1 LKGTD
6 SFLIDLMIK
15 KMYYECSVMNDF
27 NSKTYKNLR
36 EVLKDEGLIKDEVFE
51 EINLRQLK
59 TGESEEDIIKSMRLV
74 GDEDLVKA
82 KAKFL
87 KVPFVDLDNTAF
99 SPEAL
104 SLVPESVAQKYSIVP
119 YRLDTKT
126 KTLFV
131 TMVNPLDLE
140 TLEFLEKKTSLK
152 ISAAM
157 STEKQ
162 VTNFIKEKYIREKSI
177 TSEVNKALDERKVDE
192 EGMKKVQ
199 EKVAVEAPV
208 AKIVSTILEYAI
220 KSRASD
226 VHIEPQEDNVR
237 IRYRI
242 DGILQEKYLLPRN
255 VHDAVVSRIKI
266 LSDLKID
273 EKRVPQDG
281 RFFFSADG
289 NDVDLRVSTLP
300 TTYGEKVVMRL
311 LKKSQKVPTLPDLG
325 LRGLALKNLMNS
337 IQRPHGI
344 IIVCGPTG
352 SGKTTTLYSVLD
364 VVSTSKV
371 NVVTIEDPV
380 EYQMKGVNQV
390 QVNVQAG
397 LTFASALRSF
407 LRQDPNIIMVGEI
420 RDAETAD
427 LAINAALT
435 GHLVFSTLHTNDASG
450 VPPRLLDM
458 GAEPF
463 LLVSSLNCVV
473 GQRVLRRVCKDC
485 VGQVEMTPDEEKEIK
500 VTLGPIYDL
509 IEDKY
514 KKEGKKMMIPKVV
527 GCDKCNNTGYMGRV
541 AIYEVMPI
549 SEKISKLVIEKAA
562 ASEIQKQAMDEGM
575 LTMKQDGYV
584 KVLEGVT
591 TLDEVVRVAQY

>member
-1 LKGTD
+1 MNI
-6 SFLIDLMIK
+6 SI
-15 KMYYECSVMNDF
+15 MND
-27 NSKTYKNLR
+27 SALKIYKSLG
-36 EVLKDEGLIKDEVFE
+36 EVLKDQGLITEQDSKD
-51 EINLRQLK
+51 IALRRVK
-59 TGESEEDIIKSMRLV
+59 TGENEEDIIRELRLV
-74 GDEDLVKA
+74 SEEDLIRA

-87 KVPFVDLDNTAF
+87 KVPFIDLDNKAF

-104 SLVPESVAQKYSIVP
+104 SLVPESVAQKYKIVA
-119 YRLDTKT
+119 YRFDAKA

-140 TLEFLEKKTSLK
+140 TLEFLEKKTNLK
-152 ISAAM
+152 INAAM

-162 VTNFIKEKYIREKSI
+162 IDSFIKEKYIREKSI
-177 TSEVNKALDERKVDE
+177 TSEVNKALDERKAE
-192 EGMKKVQ
+192 EKVVKKVS
-199 EKVAVEAPV
+199 ENVAVEAPV

-237 IRYRI
+237 VRYRI

-311 LKKSQKVPTLPDLG
+311 LKKSQKVPSLPDLG

-352 SGKTTTLYSVLD
+352 SGKTTTLYSILD
-364 VVSTSKV
+364 IVATSKV

-420 RDAETAD
+420 RDSETAD

-473 GQRVLRRVCKDC
+473 GQRVLRRVCKNC
-485 VGQVEMTPDEEKEIK
+485 VSQSEISLDQERELKE
-500 VTLGPIYDL
+500 TLGPIYNL

-514 KKEGKKMMIPKVV
+514 KKEGKKMVLPKVV
-527 GCDKCNNTGYMGRV
+527 GCEKCNNTGYMGRI
-541 AIYEVMPI
+541 AIYEVMPV
-549 SEKISKLVIEKAA
+549 SEKLSKLIIEKAA
-562 ASEIQKQAMDEGM
+562 AAEIQKQAMDEGM

-584 KVLEGVT
+584 KVLEGIT
-591 TLDEVVRVAQY
+591 TMDEVVRVAQY

>member
-1 LKGTD
+1 MNI
-6 SFLIDLMIK
+6 SI
-15 KMYYECSVMNDF
+15 MND
-27 NSKTYKNLR
+27 SALKIYKSLG
-36 EVLKDEGLIKDEVFE
+36 EVLKDQGLINEQSYEDVG
-51 EINLRQLK
+51 LRRVK
-59 TGESEEDIIKSMRLV
+59 TGESEEDIIRSLRLV
-74 GDEDLVKA
+74 SEDDLIKA

-87 KVPFVDLDNTAF
+87 KVPFVDLDSTAF

-104 SLVPESVAQKYSIVP
+104 SLVPESVAQKYKIVA
-119 YRLDTKT
+119 YRFDTKA

-140 TLEFLEKKTSLK
+140 TLEFLEKKTNLK
-152 ISAAM
+152 INAAM

-162 VTNFIKEKYIREKSI
+162 IDSFIKEKYIREKSI
-177 TSEVNKALDERKVDE
+177 TSEVNKALDERKAE
-192 EGMKKVQ
+192 ETVVKKVQ
-199 EKVAVEAPV
+199 ENVTVEAPV

-237 IRYRI
+237 VRYRI

-255 VHDAVVSRIKI
+255 VNDAVVSRIKI

-289 NDVDLRVSTLP
+289 NDVDLRISTLP

-311 LKKSQKVPTLPDLG
+311 LKKSQKVPSLPDLG
-325 LRGLALKNLMNS
+325 LRGLALKNLMSS

-352 SGKTTTLYSVLD
+352 SGKTTTLYSILD
-364 VVSTSKV
+364 IVATSKV

-407 LRQDPNIIMVGEI
+407 LRQDPNVIMVGEI
-420 RDAETAD
+420 RDSETAD

-458 GAEPF
+458 GAGPF

-473 GQRVLRRVCKDC
+473 GQRVLRRVCKEC
-485 VGQVEMTPDEEKEIK
+485 VSQIEMTADQEQELKK
-500 VTLGPIYDL
+500 TLGPIYNL

-514 KKEGKKMMIPKVV
+514 KKEGKKMTLPKVV
-527 GCDKCNNTGYMGRV
+527 GCEKCNNTGYLGRI
-541 AIYEVMPI
+541 AIYEVMPV
-549 SEKISKLVIEKAA
+549 SEKLSKLIIEKATA
-562 ASEIQKQAMDEGM
+562 AEIQKQAMEEGM

-584 KVLEGVT
+584 KVLEGIT
-591 TLDEVVRVAQY
+591 TMDEVVRVAQY

>member
-1 LKGTD
+1 MN
-6 SFLIDLMIK
+6 IDI
-15 KMYYECSVMNDF
+15 MNDF
-27 NSKTYKNLR
+27 GTKIYKNLR
-36 EVLKDEGLIKDEVFE
+36 DVLKDQGLIDMAAYE
-51 EINLRQLK
+51 EINLRQIK
-59 TGESEEDIIKSMRLV
+59 TGESEDEIIKSSRLV
-74 GDEDLVKA
+74 SDDDFVKA

-87 KVPFVDLDNTAF
+87 KVPFVDLENIGF

-104 SLVPESVAQKYSIVP
+104 SLVPESVAQKYNIVP
-119 YRLDTKT
+119 YRLDPKT

-140 TLEFLEKKTSLK
+140 TLEFLEKKTNFK
-152 ISAAM
+152 ISASM

-162 VTNFIKEKYIREKSI
+162 IGDFIREKYIREKNI

-192 EGMKKVQ
+192 GNMKSAQ
-199 EKVAVEAPV
+199 DKVAIEAPV

-226 VHIEPQEDNVR
+226 IHIEPQEENVR

-255 VHDAVVSRIKI
+255 VQDAVVSRIKI
-266 LSDLKID
+266 LASLKID

-289 NDVDLRVSTLP
+289 NDVDLRISTLP

-325 LRGLALKNLMNS
+325 LRGLALKNLMNA
-337 IQRPHGI
+337 IGRPHGI

-352 SGKTTTLYSVLD
+352 SGKTTTLYSILD
-364 VVSTSKV
+364 IVATSKV

-407 LRQDPNIIMVGEI
+407 LRQDPNVIMVGEI

-427 LAINAALT
+427 LAVNAALT

-473 GQRVLRRVCKDC
+473 GQRVLRKVCKDC
-485 VGQVEMTPDEEKEIK
+485 VSEIEMTPDQEHEIK
-500 VTLGPIYDL
+500 TTLGPIYNL

-514 KKEGKKMMIPKVV
+514 KKENGKMMIPKIV
-527 GCDKCNNTGYMGRV
+527 GCEKCNNTGYLGRV

-549 SEKISKLVIEKAA
+549 SEKISKLIIEKSAA
-562 ASEIQKQAMDEGM
+562 LEIQKQAMEEGM

-591 TLDEVVRVAQY
+591 TIDEVMRVAQY

>member
-1 LKGTD
+1 
-6 SFLIDLMIK
+6 
-15 KMYYECSVMNDF
+15 MN
-27 NSKTYKNLR
+27 NSALKTYKSLV
-36 EVLKDEGLIKDEVFE
+36 EVLQDQGLITKQNSED
-51 EINLRQLK
+51 IALRRVK
-59 TGESEEDIIKSMRLV
+59 TGETEEDVIRALRLVSEEDLI
-74 GDEDLVKA
+74 KA

-87 KVPFVDLDNTAF
+87 KVPFIDLDSTAF

-104 SLVPESVAQKYSIVP
+104 SLVPESVAQKYKIVA
-119 YRLDTKT
+119 YRFDAKT

-162 VTNFIKEKYIREKSI
+162 IDSFIKEKYIREKSI
-177 TSEVNKALDERKVDE
+177 TSEVNKALDERKAE
-192 EGMKKVQ
+192 ETVTRKTS
-199 EKVAVEAPV
+199 ESVAVEAPV

-311 LKKSQKVPTLPDLG
+311 LKKSQKVPSLPDLG

-352 SGKTTTLYSVLD
+352 SGKTTTLYSILD
-364 VVSTSKV
+364 IVATSKV

-420 RDAETAD
+420 RDSETAD

-485 VGQVEMTPDEEKEIK
+485 VSQSEISPDQEKELK
-500 VTLGPIYDL
+500 ETLGPIYSL

-514 KKEGKKMMIPKVV
+514 KKEGKKMMLPKIV
-527 GCDKCNNTGYMGRV
+527 GCEKCNNTGYMGRI
-541 AIYEVMPI
+541 AIYEVMPV
-549 SEKISKLVIEKAA
+549 SEKLSKLIIEKAA
-562 ASEIQKQAMDEGM
+562 AAEIQKQAMDEGM

-584 KVLEGVT
+584 KVLEGIT
-591 TLDEVVRVAQY
+591 TMDEVVRVAQY

>member
-1 LKGTD
+1 MNI
-6 SFLIDLMIK
+6 SI
-15 KMYYECSVMNDF
+15 MND
-27 NSKTYKNLR
+27 SALKIYKSLG
-36 EVLKDEGLIKDEVFE
+36 EVLKDQGLINEQSYEDVG
-51 EINLRQLK
+51 LRRVK
-59 TGESEEDIIKSMRLV
+59 TGESEEDIIRSLRLV
-74 GDEDLVKA
+74 SEDDLIKA

-87 KVPFVDLDNTAF
+87 KVAFVDLDSTAF

-104 SLVPESVAQKYSIVP
+104 SLVPESVAQKYKIVA
-119 YRLDTKT
+119 YRFDTKA

-140 TLEFLEKKTSLK
+140 TLEFLEKKTNLK
-152 ISAAM
+152 INAAM

-162 VTNFIKEKYIREKSI
+162 IDSFIKEKYIREKSI
-177 TSEVNKALDERKVDE
+177 TSEVNKALDERKAE
-192 EGMKKVQ
+192 ETVVKKVQ
-199 EKVAVEAPV
+199 ENVTVEAPV

-237 IRYRI
+237 VRYRI

-255 VHDAVVSRIKI
+255 VNDAVVSRIKI

-289 NDVDLRVSTLP
+289 NDVDLRISTLP

-311 LKKSQKVPTLPDLG
+311 LKKSQKVPSLPDLG
-325 LRGLALKNLMNS
+325 LRGLALKNLMSS

-352 SGKTTTLYSVLD
+352 SGKTTTLYSILD
-364 VVSTSKV
+364 IVATSKV

-407 LRQDPNIIMVGEI
+407 LRQDPNVIMVGEI
-420 RDAETAD
+420 RDSETAD

-473 GQRVLRRVCKDC
+473 GQRVLRRVCKEC
-485 VGQVEMTPDEEKEIK
+485 VSQIEMTADQEQELKK
-500 VTLGPIYDL
+500 TLGPIYNL

-514 KKEGKKMMIPKVV
+514 KKEGKKMTLPKVV
-527 GCDKCNNTGYMGRV
+527 GCEKCNNTGYLGRI
-541 AIYEVMPI
+541 AIYEVMPV
-549 SEKISKLVIEKAA
+549 SEKLSKLIIEKATA
-562 ASEIQKQAMDEGM
+562 AEIQKQAMEEGM

-584 KVLEGVT
+584 KVLEGIT
-591 TLDEVVRVAQY
+591 TMDEVVRVAQY

>member
-1 LKGTD
+1 
-6 SFLIDLMIK
+6 
-15 KMYYECSVMNDF
+15 MN
-27 NSKTYKNLR
+27 NSAPKIYKNLR
-36 EVLKDEGLIKDEVFE
+36 EILLEKGLIDQEKVK
-51 EINLRQLK
+51 EIELRRLK
-59 TGESEEDIIKSMRLV
+59 TGETEEEVIRVLRLV
-74 GDEDLVKA
+74 SDVDLIKA
-82 KAKFL
+82 KADFL
-87 KVPFVDLDNTAF
+87 RVPFVDLETIGF

-104 SLVPESVAQKYSIVP
+104 TLVPESVARKYKIVP
-119 YRLDTKT
+119 YNLDTKN
-126 KTLFV
+126 KILSV
-131 TMVNPLDLE
+131 AMVNPLDLE
-140 TLEFLEKKTSLK
+140 TIEFLEKKTSLK
-152 ISAAM
+152 ISVAIAL
-157 STEKQ
+157 EKQ
-162 VTNFIKEKYIREKSI
+162 ITSFVKEKYIREKNI
-177 TSEVNKALDERKVDE
+177 TSEVTKALDERKDE
-192 EGMKKVQ
+192 EKVMKLAE

-208 AKIVSTILEYAI
+208 SKIVTTILEYAV

-226 VHIEPQEDNVR
+226 VHIEPQEDSVR

-266 LSDLKID
+266 LSGLKID
-273 EKRVPQDG
+273 EKRIPQDG
-281 RFFFSADG
+281 RFFFTTDG

-311 LKKSQKVPTLPDLG
+311 LKKSQKVPSLPDLG
-325 LRGLALKNLMNS
+325 LRGLALKNLMDA
-337 IQRPHGI
+337 IKRPHGI
-344 IIVCGPTG
+344 IIICGPTG
-352 SGKTTTLYSVLD
+352 SGKTTTLYSILD
-364 VVSTSKV
+364 IVATTKV
-371 NVVTIEDPV
+371 NVVTVEDPV

-420 RDAETAD
+420 RDSETAD

-485 VGQVEMTPDEEKEIK
+485 ISEMEIPLDKLEELKK
-500 VTLGPIYDL
+500 TLGPIYDM
-509 IEDKY
+509 IEERF
-514 KKEGKKMMIPKVV
+514 KKEGKRMMLPKIV
-527 GCDKCNNTGYMGRV
+527 GCEKCNNTGYLGRI

-549 SEKISKLVIEKAA
+549 SEKISKLIVSKSS
-562 ASEIQKQAMDEGM
+562 ASDIQKLAMEEGM

-584 KVLEGVT
+584 KVLEGIT
-591 TLDEVVRVAQY
+591 SMDEVIRVAQY

>member
-1 LKGTD
+1 MNI
-6 SFLIDLMIK
+6 SI
-15 KMYYECSVMNDF
+15 MND
-27 NSKTYKNLR
+27 SALKIYKSLG
-36 EVLKDEGLIKDEVFE
+36 EVLKDQGLINEQSYEDVG
-51 EINLRQLK
+51 LRRVK
-59 TGESEEDIIKSMRLV
+59 TGESEEDIIRSLRLV
-74 GDEDLVKA
+74 SEDDLIKA

-87 KVPFVDLDNTAF
+87 KVPFVDLDSTAF

-104 SLVPESVAQKYSIVP
+104 SLVPESVAQKYKIVA
-119 YRLDTKT
+119 YRFDTKA

-140 TLEFLEKKTSLK
+140 TLEFLEKKTNLK
-152 ISAAM
+152 INAAM

-162 VTNFIKEKYIREKSI
+162 IDSFIKEKYIREKSI
-177 TSEVNKALDERKVDE
+177 TSEVNKALDERKAE
-192 EGMKKVQ
+192 ETVVKKVQ
-199 EKVAVEAPV
+199 ENVTVEAPV

-237 IRYRI
+237 VRYRI

-255 VHDAVVSRIKI
+255 VNDAVVSRIKI

-289 NDVDLRVSTLP
+289 NDVDLRISTLP

-311 LKKSQKVPTLPDLG
+311 LKKSQKVPSLPDLG
-325 LRGLALKNLMNS
+325 LRGLALKNLMSS

-352 SGKTTTLYSVLD
+352 SGKTTTLYSILD
-364 VVSTSKV
+364 IVATSKV

-407 LRQDPNIIMVGEI
+407 LRQDPNVIMVGEI
-420 RDAETAD
+420 RDSETAD

-473 GQRVLRRVCKDC
+473 GQRVLRRVCKEC
-485 VGQVEMTPDEEKEIK
+485 VSQIEMTADQEQELKK
-500 VTLGPIYDL
+500 TLGPIYNL
-509 IEDKY
+509 IEGKY
-514 KKEGKKMMIPKVV
+514 KKEGKKMTLPKVV
-527 GCDKCNNTGYMGRV
+527 GCEKCNNTGYLGRI
-541 AIYEVMPI
+541 AIYEVMPV
-549 SEKISKLVIEKAA
+549 SEKLSKLIIEKATA
-562 ASEIQKQAMDEGM
+562 AEIQKQAMEEGM

-584 KVLEGVT
+584 KVLEGIT
-591 TLDEVVRVAQY
+591 TMDEVVRVAQY

>member
-1 LKGTD
+1 MD
-6 SFLIDLMIK
+6 K
-15 KMYYECSVMNDF
+15 KN
-27 NSKTYKNLR
+27 YKNLR
-36 EVLKDEGLIKDEVFE
+36 EVLLERGLIDEAKSS

-59 TGESEEDIIKSMRLV
+59 TGETEEEIVKAMRLLT
-74 GDEDLVKA
+74 DDKLTQA
-82 KAKFL
+82 KADL
-87 KVPFVDLDNTAF
+87 LQVEFVDLGSIGF

-104 SLVPESVAQKYSIVP
+104 ALVPESVAKKYKVVP
-119 YRLDTKT
+119 YSMDAKEGILK
-126 KTLFV
+126 V

-140 TLEFLEKKTSLK
+140 TVEFLEKKTNYQV
-152 ISAAM
+152 ITAI
-157 STEKQ
+157 STEKDI
-162 VTNFIKEKYIREKSI
+162 NDFISEKYIREKGI
-177 TSEVNKALDERKVDE
+177 TSEVTKALDERKKDE
-192 EGMKKVQ
+192 SAVEETAKKVS
-199 EKVAVEAPV
+199 AEAPV
-208 AKIVSTILEYAI
+208 AKIVTTILEFAV

-226 VHIEPQEDNVR
+226 VHIEPQEDSVR

-266 LSDLKID
+266 LSNLKID

-311 LKKSQKVPTLPDLG
+311 LKKSQKVPTLPELG
-325 LRGLALKNLMNS
+325 LRGLALKNLQEA
-337 IQRPHGI
+337 IERPHGI

-364 VVSTSKV
+364 KVATPKV

-407 LRQDPNIIMVGEI
+407 LRQDPNVIMVGEI
-420 RDAETAD
+420 RDTETAE
-427 LAINAALT
+427 LAINASLT

-450 VPPRLLDM
+450 VPPRMLDM
-458 GAEPF
+458 GVEPF
-463 LLVSSLNCVV
+463 LLVSSLTCVV
-473 GQRVLRRVCKDC
+473 GQRVLRKVCKDC
-485 VGQVEMTPDEEKEIK
+485 VSEEPMRPEIETEMRE
-500 VTLGPIYDL
+500 TLGPIYDM
-509 IEDKY
+509 IKQKWE
-514 KKEGKKMMIPKVV
+514 KEGKKVVLPKIV
-527 GCDKCNNTGYMGRV
+527 GCDKCNHTGYLGRI
-541 AIYEVMPI
+541 AIYEVMPMT
-549 SEKISKLVIEKAA
+549 EKMAKLVVEKAA
-562 ASEIQKQAMDEGM
+562 ASDIQKLAMENGM
-575 LTMKQDGYV
+575 LSMKQDGFV

-591 TLDEVVRVAQY
+591 TIEEVLRVAQY

>member
-1 LKGTD
+1 MTTAAPK
-6 SFLIDLMIK
+6 I
-15 KMYYECSVMNDF
+15 
-27 NSKTYKNLR
+27 YKNLA
-36 EVLKDEGLIKDEVFE
+36 EVLLDRGLIDKEKAD
-51 EINLRQLK
+51 EINLAELK
-59 TGESEEDIIKSMRLV
+59 TGEEEEDIIKNMRILS
-74 GDEDLVKA
+74 DEDLTRA
-82 KAKFL
+82 KADL
-87 KVPFVDLDNTAF
+87 LRIDFVDLSEIGF

-104 SLVPESVAQKYSIVP
+104 ALVPESVAQKYKIVP
-119 YRLDTKT
+119 YSMDPKGKFLS
-126 KTLFV
+126 V
-131 TMVNPLDLE
+131 AMVNPLDIE
-140 TLEFLEKKTSLK
+140 TVEFLEKKTSLK
-152 ISAAM
+152 VKAAIA
-157 STEKQ
+157 TEKQ
-162 VTNFIKEKYIREKSI
+162 IKEFISEKYVREKGI
-177 TSEVNKALDERKVDE
+177 TSEVSQALDEQKKDEAEMVAETAQKVS
-192 EGMKKVQ
+192 
-199 EKVAVEAPV
+199 AEAPV
-208 AKIVSTILEYAI
+208 AKIVSTILGFAV

-266 LSDLKID
+266 LSNLKID

-289 NDVDLRVSTLP
+289 NDVDLRISTLP

-311 LKKSQKVPTLPDLG
+311 LQKSQKVPTLPDLG
-325 LRGLALKNLMNS
+325 LRGLALKNLMEA
-337 IQRPHGI
+337 IERPHGI

-364 VVSTSKV
+364 KVATSKV

-390 QVNVQAG
+390 QVNTQAG

-420 RDAETAD
+420 RDSETAD
-427 LAINAALT
+427 LAINASLT

-458 GAEPF
+458 GVEPF
-463 LLVSSLNCVV
+463 LLVSSLTCVV

-485 VGQVEMTPDEEKEIK
+485 VTETDVPPEIEAELK
-500 VTLGPIYDL
+500 TTLGPIYGM
-509 IEDKY
+509 IKDKWQ
-514 KKEGKKMMIPKVV
+514 KSGKPLKIPKTV
-527 GCDKCNNTGYMGRV
+527 GCEKCNNTGYFGRI
-541 AIYEVMPI
+541 AIYEVMEM
-549 SEKISKLVIEKAA
+549 SEKISKLVVEKAA
-562 ASEIQKQAMDEGM
+562 ASDIQKQATEEGM

-584 KVLEGVT
+584 KVLEGT
-591 TLDEVVRVAQY
+591 TTMEEVLRVAQY

>member
-1 LKGTD
+1 
-6 SFLIDLMIK
+6 
-15 KMYYECSVMNDF
+15 MN
-27 NSKTYKNLR
+27 NSALKTYKSLV
-36 EVLKDEGLIKDEVFE
+36 EVLQDQGLITKQNSED
-51 EINLRQLK
+51 IALRRVK
-59 TGESEEDIIKSMRLV
+59 TGETEEDVIRALRLVSEEDLI
-74 GDEDLVKA
+74 KA

-87 KVPFVDLDNTAF
+87 KVPFIDLDSTAF

-104 SLVPESVAQKYSIVP
+104 SLVPESVAQKYKIVA
-119 YRLDTKT
+119 YRFDTKA

-140 TLEFLEKKTSLK
+140 TLEFLEKKTNLK
-152 ISAAM
+152 INAAM

-162 VTNFIKEKYIREKSI
+162 IDSFIKEKYIREKSI
-177 TSEVNKALDERKVDE
+177 TSEVNKALDERKAE
-192 EGMKKVQ
+192 ETVVKKVQ
-199 EKVAVEAPV
+199 ENVTVEAPV

-237 IRYRI
+237 VRYRI

-255 VHDAVVSRIKI
+255 VNDAVVSRIKI

-289 NDVDLRVSTLP
+289 NDVDLRISTLP

-311 LKKSQKVPTLPDLG
+311 LKKSQKVPSLPDLG
-325 LRGLALKNLMNS
+325 LRGLALKNLMSS

-352 SGKTTTLYSVLD
+352 SGKTTTLYSILD
-364 VVSTSKV
+364 IVATSKV

-407 LRQDPNIIMVGEI
+407 LRQDPNVIMVGEI
-420 RDAETAD
+420 RDSETAD

-473 GQRVLRRVCKDC
+473 GQRVLRRVCKEC
-485 VGQVEMTPDEEKEIK
+485 VSQIEMTADQEQELKK
-500 VTLGPIYDL
+500 TLGPIYNL

-514 KKEGKKMMIPKVV
+514 KKEGKKMTLPKVV
-527 GCDKCNNTGYMGRV
+527 GCEKCNNTGYLGRI
-541 AIYEVMPI
+541 AIYEVMPV
-549 SEKISKLVIEKAA
+549 SEKLSKLIIEKATA
-562 ASEIQKQAMDEGM
+562 AEIQKQAMEEGM

-584 KVLEGVT
+584 KVLEGIT
-591 TLDEVVRVAQY
+591 TMDEVVRVAQY

>member
-1 LKGTD
+1 
-6 SFLIDLMIK
+6 
-15 KMYYECSVMNDF
+15 MNDSA
-27 NSKTYKNLR
+27 SKIYKNLKD
-36 EVLKDEGLIKDEVFE
+36 VLLEKGLIDQKKYE

-59 TGESEEDIIKSMRLV
+59 TGESEEEVIKALRLV
-74 GDEDLVKA
+74 SDIDFIKTKA
-82 KAKFL
+82 LFL
-87 KVPFVDLDNTAF
+87 RVPYVDLETIGF

-104 SLVPESVAQKYSIVP
+104 TLVQESVAQKYKIVP
-119 YRLDTKT
+119 YNLDTKN
-126 KTLFV
+126 KVLSI

-140 TLEFLEKKTSLK
+140 TIEFLEKKTNLK
-152 ISAAM
+152 INVGISL
-157 STEKQ
+157 EKQ
-162 VTNFIKEKYIREKSI
+162 ILSYIKEKYIREKNI
-177 TSEVNKALDERKVDE
+177 TSEVTRALDERKVDE
-192 EGMKKVQ
+192 EKLIKLADD
-199 EKVAVEAPV
+199 KVAVEAPV

-226 VHIEPQEDNVR
+226 VHIEPQEDTVR

-255 VHDAVVSRIKI
+255 VHEAVVSRIKI
-266 LSDLKID
+266 LSNLKID

-289 NDVDLRVSTLP
+289 SDVDLRISTLP

-311 LKKSQKVPTLPDLG
+311 LKKSQKVPTLQDLG
-325 LRGLALKNLMNS
+325 LRGLAYKNLMNA

-364 VVSTSKV
+364 IVATSRV

-407 LRQDPNIIMVGEI
+407 LRQDPNVIMVGEI
-420 RDAETAD
+420 RDQETAD
-427 LAINAALT
+427 LAVNAALT

-458 GAEPF
+458 GVEPF
-463 LLVSSLNCVV
+463 LLTSSLNCIV
-473 GQRVLRRVCKDC
+473 GQRVLRKVCKDC
-485 VGQVEMTPDEEKEIK
+485 VGEMEIPADK
-500 VTLGPIYDL
+500 LNELKTTLGPIYEMIL
-509 IEDKY
+509 DKW
-514 KKEGKKMMIPKVV
+514 KKDNKPLKVMKPV
-527 GCDKCNNTGYMGRV
+527 GCEKCNSSGYYGRV

-549 SEKISKLVIEKAA
+549 SEKIAKLIVSK
-562 ASEIQKQAMDEGM
+562 ASAGDIQKLAMEEGM
-575 LTMKQDGYV
+575 LSMKQDGYV

-591 TLDEVVRVAQY
+591 TVEEVLRVAQN

>member
-1 LKGTD
+1 
-6 SFLIDLMIK
+6 
-15 KMYYECSVMNDF
+15 MNDLET
-27 NSKTYKNLR
+27 KIYKSLG
-36 EVLKDEGLIKDEVFE
+36 EVLKDQGLIDDETYNDIE
-51 EINLRQLK
+51 MRRIK
-59 TGESEEDIIKSMRLV
+59 TGESEDEIIKSLRIV
-74 GDEDLVKA
+74 SNDDFVKA
-82 KAKFL
+82 KAKYL
-87 KVPFVDLDNTAF
+87 KVSFIDLDNTAF

-104 SLVPESVAQKYSIVP
+104 SLVPESVAQKYHIVP
-119 YRLDTKT
+119 YRLDPKT

-140 TLEFLEKKTSLK
+140 TLEFLEKKTNFK
-152 ISAAM
+152 IDAAM

-162 VTNFIKEKYIREKSI
+162 ITSFINEKYIRERNI

-192 EGMKKVQ
+192 LEMKKSQ
-199 EKVAVEAPV
+199 ENVEVEAPV
-208 AKIVSTILEYAI
+208 AKIVSTILEYAV
-220 KSRASD
+220 KARASD
-226 VHIEPQEDNVR
+226 IHIEPQEENVR

-266 LSDLKID
+266 LSSLKID

-325 LRGLALKNLMNS
+325 LRGLALKNLMNA
-337 IQRPHGI
+337 IGRPHGI

-352 SGKTTTLYSVLD
+352 SGKTTTLYSILD
-364 VVSTSKV
+364 IVATSKV

-407 LRQDPNIIMVGEI
+407 LRQDPNVIMVGEI
-420 RDAETAD
+420 RDSETAD

-458 GAEPF
+458 GVEPF

-485 VGQVEMTPDEEKEIK
+485 CTQVEITPEQEQDMKN
-500 VTLGPIYDL
+500 TLGPVYNMV
-509 IEDKY
+509 EDRF
-514 KKEGKKMMIPKVV
+514 KKEGKKVTIPKVV
-527 GCDKCNNTGYMGRV
+527 GCDKCNNTGYLGRV

-549 SEKISKLVIEKAA
+549 SEKISKLIIEKATS
-562 ASEIQKQAMDEGM
+562 SEVQRLAMEEGM

>member
-1 LKGTD
+1 MNI
-6 SFLIDLMIK
+6 SI
-15 KMYYECSVMNDF
+15 MND
-27 NSKTYKNLR
+27 SALKIYKSLG
-36 EVLKDEGLIKDEVFE
+36 EVLKDQGLINEQSYEDVG
-51 EINLRQLK
+51 LRRVK
-59 TGESEEDIIKSMRLV
+59 TGESEEDIIRSLRLV
-74 GDEDLVKA
+74 SEDDLIKA

-87 KVPFVDLDNTAF
+87 KVPFVDLDSTAF

-104 SLVPESVAQKYSIVP
+104 SLVPESVAQKYKIVA
-119 YRLDTKT
+119 YRFDTKA

-140 TLEFLEKKTSLK
+140 TLEFLEKKTNLK
-152 ISAAM
+152 INAAM

-162 VTNFIKEKYIREKSI
+162 IDSFIKEKYIREKSI
-177 TSEVNKALDERKVDE
+177 TSEVNKALDERKAE
-192 EGMKKVQ
+192 ETVVKKVQ
-199 EKVAVEAPV
+199 ENVTVEAPV

-237 IRYRI
+237 VRYRI

-255 VHDAVVSRIKI
+255 VNDAVVSRIKI

-311 LKKSQKVPTLPDLG
+311 LKKSQKVPSLPDLG

-352 SGKTTTLYSVLD
+352 SGKTTTLYSILD
-364 VVSTSKV
+364 IVATSKV

-420 RDAETAD
+420 RDSETAD

-485 VGQVEMTPDEEKEIK
+485 VSQSEISPDQEKELK
-500 VTLGPIYDL
+500 ETLGPIYNL

-514 KKEGKKMMIPKVV
+514 KKEGKKMMLPKIV
-527 GCDKCNNTGYMGRV
+527 GCEKCNNTGYMGRI
-541 AIYEVMPI
+541 AIYEVMPV
-549 SEKISKLVIEKAA
+549 SEKLSKLIIEKAA
-562 ASEIQKQAMDEGM
+562 AAEIQKQAMDEGM

-584 KVLEGVT
+584 KVLEGIT
-591 TLDEVVRVAQY
+591 TMDEVVRVAQY

>member
-1 LKGTD
+1 
-6 SFLIDLMIK
+6 
-15 KMYYECSVMNDF
+15 MNDSA
-27 NSKTYKNLR
+27 SKIYKNLKD
-36 EVLKDEGLIKDEVFE
+36 VLLEQGFITPEKAE

-59 TGESEEDIIKSMRLV
+59 TGESEEEVVKILRIVTDI
-74 GDEDLVKA
+74 DFVKA
-82 KAKFL
+82 KALFL
-87 KVPFVDLDNTAF
+87 RVPFVDLETIGF

-104 SLVPESVAQKYSIVP
+104 TLVPESVAQKYKIVP
-119 YRLDTKT
+119 YKLDTKN

-131 TMVNPLDLE
+131 AMMNPLDLE
-140 TLEFLEKKTSLK
+140 TIEFLEKKTNLK
-152 ISAAM
+152 INVAISL
-157 STEKQ
+157 EKQ
-162 VTNFIKEKYIREKSI
+162 IIAYINEKYIREKNI
-177 TSEVNKALDERKVDE
+177 TSEVSRALDERRDDE
-192 EGMKKVQ
+192 KGIRLAE
-199 EKVAVEAPV
+199 EKIAVEAPV
-208 AKIVSTILEYAI
+208 AKIVNTILEYAI
-220 KSRASD
+220 RARASD
-226 VHIEPQEDNVR
+226 VHIEPEEESVR

-266 LSDLKID
+266 LSGLKID

-281 RFFFSADG
+281 RFFFSVEG
-289 NDVDLRVSTLP
+289 KDVDLRVSTLP

-311 LKKSQKVPTLPDLG
+311 LNKSQKVPTLQDLG
-325 LRGLALKNLMNS
+325 LRGLALKHLMSS

-364 VVSTSKV
+364 LVATSRV

-380 EYQMKGVNQV
+380 EYQMKGINQV

-420 RDAETAD
+420 RDQETAE
-427 LAINAALT
+427 LAVNAALT

-450 VPPRLLDM
+450 VPPRLLDLKV
-458 GAEPF
+458 EPF
-463 LLVSSLNCVV
+463 LLTSSLNCIV
-473 GQRVLRRVCKDC
+473 GQRVLRKVCKDC
-485 VGQVEMTPDEEKEIK
+485 VGEMEIPQDK
-500 VTLGPIYDL
+500 LQEMKTTLGPIFNML
-509 IEDKY
+509 EDKF
-514 KKEGKKMMIPKVV
+514 KKEGKKMTIPKIV
-527 GCDKCNNTGYMGRV
+527 GCEKCNNTGYLGRI

-549 SEKISKLVIEKAA
+549 TEKISKLIVEKAA
-562 ASEIQKQAMDEGM
+562 ASDIQRLAMEEGM

-591 TLDEVVRVAQY
+591 SLDEVIRVAQY

>member
-1 LKGTD
+1 MNIG
-6 SFLIDLMIK
+6 I
-15 KMYYECSVMNDF
+15 MNDL
-27 NSKTYKNLR
+27 STKIYKNLR
-36 EVLKDEGLIKDEVFE
+36 EVLKDQGLIDEKTFE
-51 EINLRQLK
+51 EIGMRQIK
-59 TGESEEDIIKSMRLV
+59 TGEMEEEIIKSLRILS
-74 GDEDLVKA
+74 DEDFVKA

-87 KVPFVDLDNTAF
+87 RVPYVDLDNIGF

-104 SLVPESVAQKYSIVP
+104 SLVPESVAQKYNIVP
-119 YRLDTKT
+119 YRFDPKA

-131 TMVNPLDLE
+131 TMSNPLDLE
-140 TLEFLEKKTSLK
+140 TLEFLEKKTNFK
-152 ISAAM
+152 INASM

-162 VTNFIKEKYIREKSI
+162 IASFIREKYIREKNI
-177 TSEVNKALDERKVDE
+177 TSEVNKALDERKTDE
-192 EGMKKVQ
+192 LEMKKSQ
-199 EKVAVEAPV
+199 DKVEVEAPV

-226 VHIEPQEDNVR
+226 IHIEPQEENVR

-266 LSDLKID
+266 LCSLKID

-281 RFFFSADG
+281 RFFFSVDG

-311 LKKSQKVPTLPDLG
+311 LKKSQKVPTLQDLG
-325 LRGLALKNLMNS
+325 LRGLALKNLMNA

-364 VVSTSKV
+364 IVATTKV

-407 LRQDPNIIMVGEI
+407 LRQDPNVIMVGEI
-420 RDAETAD
+420 RDSETAD

-458 GAEPF
+458 GVEPF

-485 VGQVEMTPDEEKEIK
+485 CTQVEITPEQEQDMKN
-500 VTLGPIYDL
+500 TLGPVYSM
-509 IEDKY
+509 IEDRF
-514 KKEGKKMMIPKVV
+514 KKEGKKVTIPKVV
-527 GCDKCNNTGYMGRV
+527 GCDKCNNTGYIGRV
-541 AIYEVMPI
+541 AIYEVMLI
-549 SEKISKLVIEKAA
+549 SEKISKLIIEKAT
-562 ASEIQKQAMDEGM
+562 ASEVQKLAMEEGM
-575 LTMKQDGYV
+575 LTMKQDGYI

>member
-1 LKGTD
+1 MTD
-6 SFLIDLMIK
+6 LNQKI
-15 KMYYECSVMNDF
+15 
-27 NSKTYKNLR
+27 YKNLKD
-36 EVLKDEGLIKDEVFE
+36 VLKSEGLIDEKKAE

-59 TGESEEDIIKSMRLV
+59 TGESEEEIIKELRMVS
-74 GDEDLVKA
+74 DQDLVKA

-87 KVPFVDLDNTAF
+87 KVEFVDLENIGF

-104 SLVPESVAQKYSIVP
+104 SLVSENVAQKYNIVP
-119 YRLDTKT
+119 YRLDPKT
-126 KTLFV
+126 KTLYV

-140 TLEFLEKKTSLK
+140 TLEFLEMKTNLK
-152 ISAAM
+152 ISAGM

-162 VTNFIKEKYIREKSI
+162 ISSFIKEKYIREKSI
-177 TSEVNKALDERKVDE
+177 TSEVNKALDERKIDE
-192 EGMKKVQ
+192 LVIKQ
-199 EKVAVEAPV
+199 AQDKVAVEAPV
-208 AKIVSTILEYAI
+208 AKIVSTILEYAL
-220 KSRASD
+220 KARASD
-226 VHIEPQEDNVR
+226 VHIEPQEENVR

-266 LSDLKID
+266 LSSLKID

-325 LRGLALKNLMNS
+325 LRGLALKNLMSS

-344 IIVCGPTG
+344 IIICGPTG
-352 SGKTTTLYSVLD
+352 SGKTTTLYSILD
-364 VVSTSKV
+364 IVATTKV

-397 LTFASALRSF
+397 LSFASALRSF
-407 LRQDPNIIMVGEI
+407 LRQDPNVIMVGEI

-485 VGQVEMTPDEEKEIK
+485 VSEMEMTPDQENEIK
-500 VTLGPIYDL
+500 NTLGPIYNM
-509 IEDKY
+509 IEDKF
-514 KKEGKKMMIPKVV
+514 KKEGKKLMIPKVV
-527 GCDKCNNTGYMGRV
+527 GCEKCNNTGYMGRV

-549 SEKISKLVIEKAA
+549 NEKLSKLVIEKAT
-562 ASEIQKQAMDEGM
+562 ASEIQRAAMDDGM
-575 LTMKQDGYV
+575 LSMKQDGYA
-584 KVLEGVT
+584 KVLEGIT

>member
-1 LKGTD
+1 
-6 SFLIDLMIK
+6 M
-15 KMYYECSVMNDF
+15 
-27 NSKTYKNLR
+27 
-36 EVLKDEGLIKDEVFE
+36 
-51 EINLRQLK
+51 
-59 TGESEEDIIKSMRLV
+59 
-74 GDEDLVKA
+74 
-82 KAKFL
+82 
-87 KVPFVDLDNTAF
+87 
-99 SPEAL
+99 
-104 SLVPESVAQKYSIVP
+104 
-119 YRLDTKT
+119 
-126 KTLFV
+126 
-131 TMVNPLDLE
+131 
-140 TLEFLEKKTSLK
+140 
-152 ISAAM
+152 
-157 STEKQ
+157 
-162 VTNFIKEKYIREKSI
+162 
-177 TSEVNKALDERKVDE
+177 DERKIDE
-192 EGMKKVQ
+192 GELKKAQ

-208 AKIVSTILEYAI
+208 AKIVSTILEYAV

-226 VHIEPQEDNVR
+226 IHIEPQEDNVR

-289 NDVDLRVSTLP
+289 NDVDLRISTLP

-325 LRGLALKNLMNS
+325 LRGLALKNLMSS

-407 LRQDPNIIMVGEI
+407 LRQDPNVIMVGEV

-473 GQRVLRRVCKDC
+473 GQRVLRRVCKEC
-485 VGQVEMTPDEEKEIK
+485 IGEREMTPDEEKEIK
-500 VTLGPIYDL
+500 TTLGPIYGL

-514 KKEGKKMMIPKVV
+514 KKENKKIMLPKIV
-527 GCDKCNNTGYMGRV
+527 GCEKCNNTGYMGRI

-549 SEKISKLVIEKAA
+549 SEKISKLIIEKAA
-562 ASEIQKQAMDEGM
+562 ASSIQKQAMEEGM

-591 TLDEVVRVAQY
+591 TMDEVVRVAQY